1 MISSMT
7 SYYSVSKDTNYGS
20 LVLEIKTLN
29 SRFFDLQIKLSDE
42 LRIHEPLIRKKIAK
56 ILSRGKIECK
66 IFLKEREGLVEI
78 KNDDLKNLKKFIKFV
93 EKISTLIKEPKQIN
107 PVEIIRLHREKNNKQ
122 NHKGLDKVLFL
133 LFDDA
138 LKKIVTDRQRE
149 GKKIK
154 QLITSRS
161 LSIEKEVAKIR
172 KMIPRFINIHQSKI
186 VKKFKDA
193 LIDVDQ
199 DKIKQEL
206 VTFIQKSDV
215 DEELDRLN
223 AHSQE
228 LKRLLSLSEPVGK
241 KIDFLMQEF
250 NREANTLGAK
260 AIAVEISQSA
270 VELKVLIEQIREQI
284 QNIE

>member
-7 SYYSVSKDTNYGS
+7 SYYSVSKETSYGS

-78 KNDDLKNLKKFIKFV
+78 KNDDLKNLKKLIKFV

-122 NHKGLDKVLFL
+122 NHKGLDKFLFL

-138 LKKIVTDRQRE
+138 LKKIITDRQRE

-161 LSIEKEVAKIR
+161 LRIEKEVAKIR

-206 VTFIQKSDV
+206 VTFIQRSDV

-223 AHSQE
+223 SHSQE

-250 NREANTLGAK
+250 NREANTLGSK
-260 AIAVEISQSA
+260 AIAVEISQSS

>member
-7 SYYSVSKDTNYGS
+7 SYYSVSKETSYGS

-78 KNDDLKNLKKFIKFV
+78 KNDDLKNLKKLIKFV
-93 EKISTLIKEPKQIN
+93 EKISTLIKNSKQIN

-122 NHKGLDKVLFL
+122 NHKGLDKFLFL

-138 LKKIVTDRQRE
+138 LKKIITDRQRE

-161 LSIEKEVAKIR
+161 LRIEKEVAKIR
-172 KMIPRFINIHQSKI
+172 KMIPRFIDIHQSKI

-223 AHSQE
+223 SHSQE

-250 NREANTLGAK
+250 NREANTLGSK

>member
-78 KNDDLKNLKKFIKFV
+78 KNDDLKNLKKLIKFV

-138 LKKIVTDRQRE
+138 LKKIITDRQRE

-161 LSIEKEVAKIR
+161 LRIEKEVAKIR
-172 KMIPRFINIHQSKI
+172 KMIPRFIDIHQSKI

-223 AHSQE
+223 SHSQE

-250 NREANTLGAK
+250 NREANTLGSK

>member
-7 SYYSVSKDTNYGS
+7 SYYSVSKETSYGS

-78 KNDDLKNLKKFIKFV
+78 KNDDLKNLKKLIKFV

-122 NHKGLDKVLFL
+122 NHKGLDKFLFL

-138 LKKIVTDRQRE
+138 LKKIITDRQRE

-161 LSIEKEVAKIR
+161 LRIEKEVAKIR

-206 VTFIQKSDV
+206 VTFIQRSDV

-223 AHSQE
+223 SHSQE

-250 NREANTLGAK
+250 NREANTLGSK

>member
-1 MISSMT
+1 MT
-7 SYYSVSKDTNYGS
+7 SYHSVSRETSYGC

-42 LRIHEPLIRKKIAK
+42 LRVYEPIIRKKIAK

-66 IFLKEREGLVEI
+66 IFLKAREDLVEI
-78 KNDDLKNLKKFIKFV
+78 KNNDLKALKKLIKSV
-93 EKISTLIKEPKQIN
+93 EKISELIKKPKQIS
-107 PVEIIRLHREKNNKQ
+107 PVEIIRLHSETNNKQ
-122 NHKGLDKVLFL
+122 NYKGLDKVLL
-133 LFDDA
+133 PLVDNA
-138 LKKIVTDRQRE
+138 LKKIIDDRQRE

-154 QLITSRS
+154 QLITSRG
-161 LSIEKEVAKIR
+161 LKIEKEVSKIR
-172 KMIPRFINIHQSKI
+172 KIIPKYINIYQSKI
-186 VKKFKDA
+186 NKKFKDA
-193 LIDVDQ
+193 LINVDQ

-215 DEELDRLN
+215 EEELDRLN
-223 AHSQE
+223 SHSNE
-228 LKRLLSLSEPVGK
+228 LKRLVSLSEPVGK

-250 NREANTLGAK
+250 NREANTLGSK

>member
-7 SYYSVSKDTNYGS
+7 SYYSVSKETSYGS

-78 KNDDLKNLKKFIKFV
+78 KNDDLKNLKKLIKFV
-93 EKISTLIKEPKQIN
+93 EKISTLIKDPKQIN

-122 NHKGLDKVLFL
+122 NHKGLDKFLFL

-138 LKKIVTDRQRE
+138 LKKIITDRQRE

-161 LSIEKEVAKIR
+161 LRIEKEVAKIR
-172 KMIPRFINIHQSKI
+172 KMIPRFIDIHQSKI

-223 AHSQE
+223 SHSQE

-250 NREANTLGAK
+250 NREANTLGSK

>member
-7 SYYSVSKDTNYGS
+7 SYYSVSKETSYGS

-78 KNDDLKNLKKFIKFV
+78 KNDDLKNLKKLIKFV

-122 NHKGLDKVLFL
+122 NHKGLDKFLFL

-138 LKKIVTDRQRE
+138 LKKIITDRQRE

-161 LSIEKEVAKIR
+161 LRIEKEVAKIR
-172 KMIPRFINIHQSKI
+172 KMIPGFINIHQSKI

-223 AHSQE
+223 SHSQE

-250 NREANTLGAK
+250 NREANTLGSK

>member
-7 SYYSVSKDTNYGS
+7 SYYSVSKETSYGS

-78 KNDDLKNLKKFIKFV
+78 KNDDLKNLKKLIKFV
-93 EKISTLIKEPKQIN
+93 EKISTLIKDPKQIN

-122 NHKGLDKVLFL
+122 NHKGLDKFLFL

-138 LKKIVTDRQRE
+138 LKKIITDRQRE

-161 LSIEKEVAKIR
+161 LRIEKEVAKIR
-172 KMIPRFINIHQSKI
+172 KMIPRFIDIHQSKI
-186 VKKFKDA
+186 DKKFKDA

-223 AHSQE
+223 SHSQE

-250 NREANTLGAK
+250 NREANTLGSK

>member
-7 SYYSVSKDTNYGS
+7 SYYSVSKETSYGS

-78 KNDDLKNLKKFIKFV
+78 KNDDLKNLKKLIKFV
-93 EKISTLIKEPKQIN
+93 EKISTLIKDPKQIN

-122 NHKGLDKVLFL
+122 NHKGLDKFLFL

-138 LKKIVTDRQRE
+138 LKKIITDRQRE

-154 QLITSRS
+154 QLITARS
-161 LSIEKEVAKIR
+161 LRIEKEVAKIR
-172 KMIPRFINIHQSKI
+172 KMIPRFIDIHQSKI

-223 AHSQE
+223 SHSQE

-250 NREANTLGAK
+250 NREANTLGSK

>member
-138 LKKIVTDRQRE
+138 LKKIITDRQRE

-223 AHSQE
+223 SHSQE

-250 NREANTLGAK
+250 NREANTLGSK

>member
-7 SYYSVSKDTNYGS
+7 SYYSVSKETSYGS

-78 KNDDLKNLKKFIKFV
+78 KNDDLKNLKKLIKFV
-93 EKISTLIKEPKQIN
+93 EKISTLIKDPKQIN

-122 NHKGLDKVLFL
+122 NHKGLDKFLFL

-138 LKKIVTDRQRE
+138 LKKIITDRQRE

-161 LSIEKEVAKIR
+161 LRIEKEVAKIR

-206 VTFIQKSDV
+206 VTFIQRSDV

-223 AHSQE
+223 SHSQE

-250 NREANTLGAK
+250 NREANTLGSK

-270 VELKVLIEQIREQI
+270 VELKILIEQIREQI

>member
-7 SYYSVSKDTNYGS
+7 SYYSVSKETSYGS

-78 KNDDLKNLKKFIKFV
+78 KNDDLKNLKKLIKFV
-93 EKISTLIKEPKQIN
+93 EKISTLIKDPKQIN

-122 NHKGLDKVLFL
+122 NHKGLDKFLFL

-138 LKKIVTDRQRE
+138 LKKIITDRQRE

-154 QLITSRS
+154 QLITSRN
-161 LSIEKEVAKIR
+161 LKIEKEVAKIR
-172 KMIPRFINIHQSKI
+172 KVIPRFINIHQSKI

-193 LIDVDQ
+193 LINVDQ

-223 AHSQE
+223 SHSQE

-250 NREANTLGAK
+250 NREANTLGSK

>member
-7 SYYSVSKDTNYGS
+7 SYYSVSKETSYGS

-66 IFLKEREGLVEI
+66 IFLKEREDLVEI
-78 KNDDLKNLKKFIKFV
+78 KNDDLKNLKKLIKFV
-93 EKISTLIKEPKQIN
+93 EKISTLIKDPKQIN

-122 NHKGLDKVLFL
+122 NHKGLDKFLFL

-138 LKKIVTDRQRE
+138 LKKIITDRQRE

-161 LSIEKEVAKIR
+161 LRIEKEVAKIR
-172 KMIPRFINIHQSKI
+172 KMIPRFIDIHQSKI

-223 AHSQE
+223 SHSQE

-250 NREANTLGAK
+250 NREANTLGSK

>member
-7 SYYSVSKDTNYGS
+7 SYYSVSKETSYGS

-78 KNDDLKNLKKFIKFV
+78 KNDDLKNLKKLIKFV

-223 AHSQE
+223 SHSQE

-250 NREANTLGAK
+250 NREANTLGSK

>member
-7 SYYSVSKDTNYGS
+7 SYYSVSKETSYGS

-78 KNDDLKNLKKFIKFV
+78 KNDDLKNLKKLIKFV
-93 EKISTLIKEPKQIN
+93 EKISTLIKDPKQIN

-138 LKKIVTDRQRE
+138 LKKIITDRQRE

-161 LSIEKEVAKIR
+161 LRIEKEVAKIR
-172 KMIPRFINIHQSKI
+172 KMIPRFIDIHQSKI

-223 AHSQE
+223 SHSQE

-250 NREANTLGAK
+250 NREANTLGSK

>member
-1 MISSMT
+1 MT
-7 SYYSVSKDTNYGS
+7 SYHSVSRETSYGC

-42 LRIHEPLIRKKIAK
+42 LRIYEPVIRKKLTK

-66 IFLKEREGLVEI
+66 IFLKAREDLAEI
-78 KNDDLKNLKKFIKFV
+78 KNNDLKALKKLIKSV
-93 EKISTLIKEPKQIN
+93 EKISELIKRPKQIS
-107 PVEIIRLHREKNNKQ
+107 PVEIIRLHSETNNKQ
-122 NHKGLDKVLFL
+122 NYKGLDKVLL
-133 LFDDA
+133 PLVDNA
-138 LKKIVTDRQRE
+138 LKKIIDDRQRE

-154 QLITSRS
+154 QLITSRA
-161 LSIEKEVAKIR
+161 LKIEKEVSKI
-172 KMIPRFINIHQSKI
+172 KKIIPKYINIHQSKI
-186 VKKFKDA
+186 NKKFKDA
-193 LIDVDQ
+193 LINVDQ

-215 DEELDRLN
+215 EEELDRLN
-223 AHSQE
+223 SHSHE
-228 LKRLLSLSEPVGK
+228 LKRLVSLSKPVGK

-250 NREANTLGAK
+250 NREANTLGSK

>member
-7 SYYSVSKDTNYGS
+7 SYYSVSKETSYGS

-78 KNDDLKNLKKFIKFV
+78 KNDDLKNLKKLIKFV

-138 LKKIVTDRQRE
+138 LKKIITDRQRE

-161 LSIEKEVAKIR
+161 LRIEKEVAKIR
-172 KMIPRFINIHQSKI
+172 KMIPRFIDIHQSKI

-223 AHSQE
+223 SHSQE

-250 NREANTLGAK
+250 NREANTLGSK

>member
-7 SYYSVSKDTNYGS
+7 SYYSVSKETSYGS

-78 KNDDLKNLKKFIKFV
+78 KNDDLKNLKKLIKFV
-93 EKISTLIKEPKQIN
+93 EKISTLIKDPKQIN

-122 NHKGLDKVLFL
+122 NHKGLDKFLFL

-138 LKKIVTDRQRE
+138 LKKIITDRQRE

-161 LSIEKEVAKIR
+161 LRIEKEVAKIR
-172 KMIPRFINIHQSKI
+172 KMIPRFIDIHQSKI

-223 AHSQE
+223 SHSQE

-250 NREANTLGAK
+250 NREANTLGSK

-270 VELKVLIEQIREQI
+270 VELKILIEQIREQI

>member
-7 SYYSVSKDTNYGS
+7 SYYSVSKETSYGS

-78 KNDDLKNLKKFIKFV
+78 KNDDLKNLKKLIKFV
-93 EKISTLIKEPKQIN
+93 EKISTLIKDPKQIN

-122 NHKGLDKVLFL
+122 NHKGLDKFLFL

-138 LKKIVTDRQRE
+138 LKKIITDRQRE

-161 LSIEKEVAKIR
+161 LRIEKEVAIIR

-223 AHSQE
+223 SHSQE

-250 NREANTLGAK
+250 NREANTLGSK

>member
-7 SYYSVSKDTNYGS
+7 SYYSVSKETSYGS

-78 KNDDLKNLKKFIKFV
+78 KNDDLKNLKKLIKFV
-93 EKISTLIKEPKQIN
+93 EKISTLITDPKQIN

-122 NHKGLDKVLFL
+122 NHKGLDKFLFL

-138 LKKIVTDRQRE
+138 LKKIITDRQRE

-161 LSIEKEVAKIR
+161 LRIEKEVAKIR
-172 KMIPRFINIHQSKI
+172 KMIPRFIDIHQSKI

-223 AHSQE
+223 SHSQE

-250 NREANTLGAK
+250 NREANTLGSK

>member
-7 SYYSVSKDTNYGS
+7 SYHSVSKETSYGC

-42 LRIHEPLIRKKIAK
+42 LRIYEPVIRKKIAK
-56 ILSRGKIECK
+56 KLSRGKIECK
-66 IFLKEREGLVEI
+66 IFLKAREDLVEI
-78 KNDDLKNLKKFIKFV
+78 KNNDLKTLKKLIKSV
-93 EKISTLIKEPKQIN
+93 EKISELIKRPKQIS
-107 PVEIIRLHREKNNKQ
+107 PIEIIRLHSETNNKE
-122 NHKGLDKVLFL
+122 NYKGLDKVLL
-133 LFDDA
+133 PLFDNA
-138 LKKIVTDRQRE
+138 LKKIIDDRQRE

-154 QLITSRS
+154 QLIMSRS
-161 LSIEKEVAKIR
+161 LKIEKEVSKIR
-172 KMIPRFINIHQSKI
+172 KIIPKYINIHQSKI
-186 VKKFKDA
+186 NKKFKDA
-193 LIDVDQ
+193 LINVDQ

-215 DEELDRLN
+215 EEELDRLN
-223 AHSQE
+223 SHSHE
-228 LKRLLSLSEPVGK
+228 LKRLVSLSKPVGK

-250 NREANTLGAK
+250 NREANTLGSK

>member
-7 SYYSVSKDTNYGS
+7 SYHSVSKETSYGR

-42 LRIHEPLIRKKIAK
+42 LRIYEPLIRKNIAK
-56 ILSRGKIECK
+56 TLSRGKIECK
-66 IFLKEREGLVEI
+66 IFLKTREDLVEI
-78 KNDDLKNLKKFIKFV
+78 KNDDLKNLKKLINSV
-93 EKISTLIKEPKQIN
+93 EKISELIKRPKQIS
-107 PVEIIRLHREKNNKQ
+107 PIEIIRLHSEKINKQ
-122 NHKGLDKVLFL
+122 NYKGLDKVLFL
-133 LFDDA
+133 LFDNA
-138 LKKIVTDRQRE
+138 LKKIIDDRQRE

-154 QLITSRS
+154 KLITSRV
-161 LSIEKEVAKIR
+161 LKIEKEVGKIR
-172 KMIPRFINIHQSKI
+172 KMMPKYIDNHQSKI
-186 VKKFKDA
+186 IKKFKDA
-193 LIDVDQ
+193 LINVDQ

-215 DEELDRLN
+215 EEELDRLN
-223 AHSQE
+223 SHSYE
-228 LKRLLSLSEPVGK
+228 LKRLVSLSEPVGK

-250 NREANTLGAK
+250 NREANTLGSK

>member
-138 LKKIVTDRQRE
+138 LKKIITDRQRE

-250 NREANTLGAK
+250 NREANTLGSK

>member
-7 SYYSVSKDTNYGS
+7 SYYSVSKETSYGS

-78 KNDDLKNLKKFIKFV
+78 KNDDLKNLKKLIKFV
-93 EKISTLIKEPKQIN
+93 EKISTLIKDPKQIN

-122 NHKGLDKVLFL
+122 NHKGLDKFLFL

-138 LKKIVTDRQRE
+138 LKKIITDRQRE

-161 LSIEKEVAKIR
+161 LRMEKEVAKIR
-172 KMIPRFINIHQSKI
+172 KMIPRFIDIHQSKI

-223 AHSQE
+223 SHSQE

-250 NREANTLGAK
+250 NREANTLGSK